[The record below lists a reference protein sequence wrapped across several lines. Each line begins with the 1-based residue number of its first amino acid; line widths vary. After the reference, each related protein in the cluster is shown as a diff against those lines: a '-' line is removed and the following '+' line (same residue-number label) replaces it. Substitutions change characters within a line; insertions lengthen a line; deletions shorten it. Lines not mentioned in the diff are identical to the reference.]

1 MSFEQRRACVDCG
14 STFIARTP
22 NRVRCE
28 TCRSERVRARRT
40 PLLAE
45 QECQVC
51 GKVFKPYR
59 SGQVTCGDAVCQRE
73 RFYTT
78 RTPERDEQ
86 IEKLFR
92 YYKARSSLSV
102 DNLKDGTRVL
112 ITGDHQLPFVDEDFE
127 EAKQRFIADWKPGVI
142 VLNGDVIDAYE
153 LSEYDKRPS
162 RMFNLEDEINQAKQ
176 LVADYKR
183 LSGGVVYWVDGN
195 HEERLQRIIWKKAQE
210 FSFLVADLPEALELE
225 KTTAGFVP
233 YGQHVD
239 LHGFVITHGTIA
251 RMHSAYTAKAMMDRY
266 RSSGCNGHTHRIGSH
281 SITDH
286 RGVSHTWFETGCSCR
301 KDLEYM
307 KAAPNWQHGFLIG
320 EIYDGALHP
329 SLVRVIEARGQRG
342 FVAGGN
348 YYRIKK

>member
-1 MSFEQRRACVDCG
+1 MPYERRLACVDCG
-14 STFIARTP
+14 KEFTATTA
-22 NRVRCE
+22 NRIRCDS
-28 TCRSERVRARRT
+28 CRKERIRLRGRS
-40 PLLAE
+40 LLAE
-45 QECQVC
+45 QTCTICDRSFV
-51 GKVFKPYR
+51 PYR
-59 SGQVTCGDAVCQRE
+59 SGQVTCGKAECKQARTNE
-73 RFYTT
+73 I
-78 RTPERDEQ
+78 RTPERDDQ

-92 YYKARSSLSV
+92 YYKERSSITV
-102 DNLKDGTRVL
+102 DNLKEGTRVL

-127 EAKQRFIADWKPGVI
+127 IAKQRFIEDWKPGVI
-142 VLNGDVIDAYE
+142 VLNGDIIDAYE

-183 LSGGVVYWVDGN
+183 LSGGQLFWVDGN

-210 FSFLVADLPEALELE
+210 FSFLVSDLPEALELE

-239 LHGFVITHGTIA
+239 LHGFVITHGTVV

-307 KAAPNWQHGFLIG
+307 KAHPNWQSGFLIG
-320 EIYDGALHP
+320 EIHGGALHP

-348 YYRIKK
+348 YYRIK